1 MLLLQLFE
9 QGLHTYTWRTE
20 ESQDFIE
27 TANALVCVDLHRNL
41 DIVQTNCQEI
51 AIVTTSWSHG
61 TLDVFQARDNDVS
74 YTIEQLIQEQTSVYW
89 ISYVHVCI
97 ICLYDVMHS

>member
-1 MLLLQLFE
+1 MLQLFE

-41 DIVQTNCQEI
+41 DIVQTDCQEI
-51 AIVTTSWSHG
+51 AVITTSWSLG
-61 TLDVFQARDNDVS
+61 TLDVFQAREESVS
-74 YTIEQLIQEQTSVYW
+74 YTIEQLISEQA
-89 ISYVHVCI
+89 
-97 ICLYDVMHS
+97 